1 MADSRGGVDVLMQKF
16 QQQQKEAEKERRRG
30 GSERGELREEREK
43 EVPSMNEWT
52 ELTGDVLFCLP
63 ACLSAEEE
71 EVQQI
76 MVLLNQ
82 L

>member
-1 MADSRGGVDVLMQKF
+1 MFLMQKF
-16 QQQQKEAEKERRRG
+16 QQQQKEASEKGRRG
-30 GSERGELREEREK
+30 GRERGELREEKE

-52 ELTGDVLFCLP
+52 ELTGDVLFCL
-63 ACLSAEEE
+63 LVGLKE

>member
-1 MADSRGGVDVLMQKF
+1 MFRMQKF
-16 QQQQKEAEKERRRG
+16 QQQLKEAEKGRRG
-30 GSERGELREEREK
+30 GRERDELRGEKE
-43 EVPSMNEWT
+43 EVPSMNEWAK
-52 ELTGDVLFCLP
+52 LTGDEVLFCLP

-71 EVQQI
+71 EEVQQI

>member
-1 MADSRGGVDVLMQKF
+1 MFRMQKF
-16 QQQQKEAEKERRRG
+16 QQQLKEAEKGRRG
-30 GSERGELREEREK
+30 GRERDELRGEKE
-43 EVPSMNEWT
+43 EVPSMNEWAK
-52 ELTGDVLFCLP
+52 LTGDVLFCLP

-71 EVQQI
+71 EEVQQI